1 MYNSFRLPKISTKLK
16 QKQGKHNLYKGQI
29 DIFYSKN
36 IDLSEI
42 SNRDK
47 MFSAL
52 HKAIKKELKHDRL
65 KIVLRYLYR
74 Y

>member
-16 QKQGKHNLYKGQI
+16 EKQGKHNLYKGQI

-47 MFSAL
+47 MLST
-52 HKAIKKELKHDRL
+52 
-65 KIVLRYLYR
+65 LYKL
-74 Y
+74 